1 MNHIQN
7 IKAFEES
14 HKSFNFLNP
23 EVQGCDLDYC
33 YEKNGQVLILEGK
46 MAINGI
52 FYLKWAQWKMLQTL
66 KNLLRREGNIYYVI
80 NDKDRYWIEEINSDN
95 FRTSGGHVGSGF
107 FRYKDKGL
115 CKKIDLSNVKWYTKE
130 EIKQK
135 ILNITNTF
143 TKI

>member
-1 MNHIQN
+1 MQHIKN
-7 IKAFEES
+7 MKAFEES

-33 YEKNGQVLILEGK
+33 YEKNGRVLILEGK

-52 FYLKWAQWKMLQTL
+52 FYLKWAQFKMLKTL
-66 KNLLRREGNIYYVI
+66 KELILDKGFIYYI
-80 NDKDRYWIEEINSDN
+80 ITDKERYWMIDINS
-95 FRTSGGHVGSGF
+95 FSISHGF

-115 CKKIDLSNVKWYTKE
+115 CKRMNLNDVNSSTKE

-135 ILNITNTF
+135 ILNMTNTF